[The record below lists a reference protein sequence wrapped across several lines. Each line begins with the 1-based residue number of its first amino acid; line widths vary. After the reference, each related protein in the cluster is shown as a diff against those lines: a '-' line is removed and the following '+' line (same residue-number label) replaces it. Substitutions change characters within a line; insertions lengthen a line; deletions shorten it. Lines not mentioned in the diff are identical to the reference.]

1 MGKIGFIND
10 LVRGIKKVIGNDQP
24 QQAAA
29 PMPVTA
35 ATPVYTSNVN
45 ALLKRGN
52 MALEDGEWEKA
63 DDFYEQVLNQDAECA
78 EAYWGKYLA
87 ANHQHNA
94 EALYSSLTN
103 QYKEVAFVKKEAFPP
118 NTAYI
123 ENAVKNFG
131 KVGIYSEDKIRR
143 YYQNFDRYFDSKKK
157 KKKKQ
162 KAELIQTTET
172 DKLFIRAQ
180 QYAKGNTKEAIDKFL
195 DSINRAMDS
204 KIQEATN
211 NDAQKISEKLA
222 AYQQY
227 LSETDSRL
235 YNEIKKLWD
244 ENEPE
249 YQRLL
254 QEFNN
259 ANTEIKF
266 ISLQTDFQ
274 RLGEYKDSKILAQ
287 RCWSEYLKLRKQF
300 LQEQERQI
308 NNKNKEEAQKKEKI
322 FKLSIFLIVVVL
334 LGIIVW
340 LIITSK

>member
-1 MGKIGFIND
+1 M
-10 LVRGIKKVIGNDQP
+10 
-24 QQAAA
+24 
-29 PMPVTA
+29 
-35 ATPVYTSNVN
+35 
-45 ALLKRGN
+45 
-52 MALEDGEWEKA
+52 E
-63 DDFYEQVLNQDAECA
+63 
-78 EAYWGKYLA
+78 
-87 ANHQHNA
+87 
-94 EALYSSLTN
+94 
-103 QYKEVAFVKKEAFPP
+103 
-118 NTAYI
+118 
-123 ENAVKNFG
+123 
-131 KVGIYSEDKIRR
+131 IRE
-143 YYQNFDRYFDSKKK
+143 
-157 KKKKQ
+157 KQ

-172 DKLFIRAQ
+172 DKLFIRAR

-211 NDAQKISEKLA
+211 KDAQKISEKLA

-244 ENEPE
+244 ENESE

-287 RCWSEYLKLRKQF
+287 RCWSEYLKLQKQF

-308 NNKNKEEAQKKEKI
+308 NNKNKEEAQKKEKK